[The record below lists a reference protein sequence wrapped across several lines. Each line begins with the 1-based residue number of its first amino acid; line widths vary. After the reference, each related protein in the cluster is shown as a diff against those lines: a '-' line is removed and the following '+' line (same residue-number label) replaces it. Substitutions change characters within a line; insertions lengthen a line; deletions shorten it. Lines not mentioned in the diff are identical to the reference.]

1 MVDFSP
7 MNSSYR
13 IELFGAQFIEYFGLK
28 IVNDLESLTRAI
40 ILYVSRFRA
49 EKNVKDSD
57 VEDFYRVLKFPCI
70 TRVTDR
76 HGLFAE

>member
-1 MVDFSP
+1 MVDLSP

-70 TRVTDR
+70 TRVTVLR
-76 HGLFAE
+76 T

>member
-1 MVDFSP
+1 MVDLSP

-49 EKNVKDSD
+49 EKMLRILMWRT
-57 VEDFYRVLKFPCI
+57 FTGF
-70 TRVTDR
+70 
-76 HGLFAE
+76 